1 MTQTLKI
8 FIPTAGWAT
17 RMRPQTWSKPKPMVS
32 VAGKTVLE
40 HLLDMFH
47 SVPDLSPAGTL
58 SVRSRKRLV
67 TTEYIIILGPGLGE
81 MQIPPFMQEHYPE
94 LMTHFILQP
103 VMRGQADALLLARKY
118 LTGPVIICF
127 SDTLMET
134 DFSFLADEKADGV
147 AWVKPVADPRRFG
160 VAEVNGEGWVTHLV
174 EKPQNIANN
183 LVVVGC
189 YYFRQAEE
197 LLSAIEEQFRRGAS
211 RSGEYFLTDT
221 INIMIERGLK
231 MRTQTVAVWLD
242 TGTIDATLETN
253 RYLLKH
259 GKANKTINEQQ
270 RGIKIV
276 PPAFVHASAEISNS
290 VIGPYA
296 SIGADCIITNAQV
309 EDSILEAGVTV
320 DAATL
325 KGSFI
330 GRQSR
335 VQGRS
340 PDDPPLRLN
349 IGDNSYVSL
358 K

>member
-8 FIPTAGWAT
+8 VIPTAGWAT
-17 RMRPQTWSKPKPMVS
+17 RMRPQTWSKPKPLVS
-32 VAGKTVLE
+32 VAGKTVLD
-40 HLLDMFH
+40 HLLDIFR
-47 SVPDLSPAGTL
+47 SVPDLSTG
-58 SVRSRKRLV
+58 SRQCPD
-67 TTEYIIILGPGLGE
+67 TAEYIIILGPGLGE
-81 MQIPPFMQEHYPE
+81 TQIPPFMQEHYPE
-94 LMTHFILQP
+94 LKTHFVLQP
-103 VMRGQADALLLARKY
+103 VMRGQSDALWLARKY
-118 LTGPVIICF
+118 LTGPVVICF

-147 AWVKPVADPRRFG
+147 AWVKPVPDPRRFG
-160 VAEVNGEGWVTHLV
+160 VAEVDGEGWVTHLV
-174 EKPQNIANN
+174 EKPQAMDNN

-189 YYFRQAEE
+189 YYFKQAEE

-211 RSGEYFLTDT
+211 LRGEYFLTDT

-231 MRTQTVAVWLD
+231 MRTQTVEVWLD

-253 RYLLKH
+253 RYLLSRLQV
-259 GKANKTINEQQ
+259 GKLEHENLQTWKRANVT
-270 RGIKIV
+270 IV
-276 PPAFVHASAEISNS
+276 PPVFVHASAEISNS

-296 SIGADCIITNAQV
+296 SIGADCKITGARV

-320 DAATL
+320 DAAAL

-330 GRQSR
+330 GRQAR

-340 PDDPPLRLN
+340 ADDPPLKLN
-349 IGDNSYVSL
+349 IGDNSSVTL